1 MSDVRKLDAI
11 RRCARPDV
19 AGRPVYV
26 FLPGHV
32 PRGFD
37 LERLLMHAILV
48 MHDEVVNGA
57 PFSAV
62 WVCHNTDEDA
72 QRLPWTWVRYVY
84 RLLPPAYHAGAK
96 AIGLAHPSLGVRAV
110 MLGLSYVLSTPFWDK
125 LVFADRVEFLDEIA
139 KLDVLDLPQAS
150 TAAGATPPACARD
163 RRVCD
168 PRDGPVVEPSRTWRV
183 HWLSPSARRRCLTTT
198 STSTRTPRRPAPTR
212 RHRTSRRATRATI
225 PHGRLS
231 PSQVAEQAS
240 SAANGT
246 FSGLGVLGLDG
257 GSNRA
262 AGGWDEAPAEIARP
276 ARTCGSLG
284 MGVGAVRAWPGLDL
298 GEISA
303 RSRRDLVRSTRRSL
317 RRSGARAAAVSG
329 RSGGSTSATC
339 AERPA

>member
-1 MSDVRKLDAI
+1 MSQARQIEREEEGGLSDVRKLDAI

-72 QRLPWTWVRYVY
+72 QRLSWTWVRYVY

-150 TAAGATPPACARD
+150 TAKGGMRPPACD

-168 PRDGPVVEPSRTWRV
+168 PRDGPVGEPPRTRRV
-183 HWLSPSARRRCLTTT
+183 H
-198 STSTRTPRRPAPTR
+198 
-212 RHRTSRRATRATI
+212 
-225 PHGRLS
+225 
-231 PSQVAEQAS
+231 
-240 SAANGT
+240 
-246 FSGLGVLGLDG
+246 
-257 GSNRA
+257 
-262 AGGWDEAPAEIARP
+262 
-276 ARTCGSLG
+276 
-284 MGVGAVRAWPGLDL
+284 
-298 GEISA
+298 
-303 RSRRDLVRSTRRSL
+303 
-317 RRSGARAAAVSG
+317 
-329 RSGGSTSATC
+329 
-339 AERPA
+339 

>member
-1 MSDVRKLDAI
+1 LSDVRKLDAI

-212 RHRTSRRATRATI
+212 RRHTSRRAARATI
-225 PHGRLS
+225 SHGHSR
-231 PSQVAEQAS
+231 
-240 SAANGT
+240 
-246 FSGLGVLGLDG
+246 
-257 GSNRA
+257 RRR
-262 AGGWDEAPAEIARP
+262 W
-276 ARTCGSLG
+276 
-284 MGVGAVRAWPGLDL
+284 
-298 GEISA
+298 
-303 RSRRDLVRSTRRSL
+303 RSRRRAQRMAHSAGSACWGSTGGPTARRAVGTRRRPRLPAL
-317 RRSGARAAAVSG
+317 RVRVGHWGWEWG
-329 RSGGSTSATC
+329 RSGRGLGLISA
-339 AERPA
+339 